1 MRDRSFWSVSAL
13 ATAASAV
20 LASCGGDILAAVAF
34 IGSAGGDWVVDASST
49 QAGLQARETCAN
61 DVNGKGV
68 PGTERCRIN
77 ITAVNATD
85 LYAPAFDVTYSGNL
99 LNCPVDAVSGGRVD
113 GKRINL
119 PNCFAGEYVSVNE
132 VRSDTGDRLLFETFF
147 PNLIEGIW
155 VEIQHS
161 ERRFKFTS
169 NSAGCEV
176 TASGKLAVALTIT
189 RATFDLD
196 PPPDPFETRISGF
209 SIAGGAAYS
218 GRFLGVS
225 GMQLQRGGEVL
236 EVERRV
242 DAATPTTCT

>member
-13 ATAASAV
+13 AAAASVV

-34 IGSAGGDWVVDASST
+34 IGSAGGDWVVDGNST

-61 DVNGKGV
+61 DGNGRGV

-85 LYAPAFDVTYSGNL
+85 LYARAFDVTYSGNL
-99 LNCPVDAVSGGRVD
+99 PNCPLDAVNGGRVD

-119 PNCFAGEYVSVNE
+119 PNCFAGEYISVNE
-132 VRSDTGDRLLFETFF
+132 VRSDAGDRLLFETFL
-147 PNLIEGIW
+147 PDLTEGVW
-155 VEIQHS
+155 VEIQQG

-169 NSAGCEV
+169 NSAGCEL
-176 TASGKLAVALTIT
+176 TATAKLAVALTVT

-209 SIAGGAAYS
+209 RIAGGAAYG

-225 GMQLQRGGEVL
+225 GLQLQRGTEVL
-236 EVERRV
+236 ELERRV
-242 DAATPTTCT
+242 DGATPTTCT